1 MKKPFVDVIIPTYNG
16 MPWLEQ
22 TLSSVLAQTY
32 QYIKV
37 YVIDDGS
44 KDDTESYLATIKD
57 SRVTYIKKKN
67 GGVSSARNVGIQCSS
82 SHFIAFLDSDD
93 LWFPEKLEKQLA
105 LMNQDKG
112 IGLVYGHHYNID
124 EENIILGNLR
134 IYEKGWI
141 FDKLCNGN
149 FIAGS
154 ASMALVRRSVIN
166 DVGLFREDFINGEDW
181 ELWLRIA
188 KKYRVDFVPEIIAS
202 IRQHSSN
209 AQNNQTKMADA
220 LVYAYWV
227 MKKEMTLNQSQQ
239 RLLAS
244 YCLFGPAVTYY
255 VNGQYKK
262 ARRTLIAL
270 FQENPPAPK
279 DFENW
284 KLHVGFGMF
293 TKIIFNNFVFRKISF
308 ITNTFFTYTKKIIK
322 TVIRVLKAKLRRLRN
337 LAKK

>member
-44 KDDTESYLATIKD
+44 NDGTENYMSSVMDK
-57 SRVTYIKKKN
+57 RVTYIKKKN
-67 GGVSSARNVGIQCSS
+67 GGVSGARNLGIKSS
-82 SHFIAFLDSDD
+82 DSPFIAFLDSDD
-93 LWFPEKLEKQLA
+93 IWFPEKIEKQIKILKSD
-105 LMNQDKG
+105 NE

-124 EENIILGNLR
+124 EDNIILGNLR

-154 ASMALVRRSVIN
+154 ASMAIVRRSVIE
-166 DVGLFREDFINGEDW
+166 DVGTFREDFINGEDW

-188 KKYRVDFVPEIIAS
+188 KKYKIDYVPEIIAS
-202 IRQHSSN
+202 IRQHPGN
-209 AQNNQTKMADA
+209 AQKNQVKMADA
-220 LVYAYWV
+220 LVYAYWQ
-227 MKKEMTLNQSQQ
+227 MKNGLPLTKSEQ
-239 RLLAS
+239 RLMAS
-244 YCLFGPAVTYY
+244 YCLFNASATYY
-255 VNGQYKK
+255 TNREYTK
-262 ARRTLIAL
+262 ARKTLLKL
-270 FQENPPAPK
+270 FQENPPAPR

-284 KLHVGFGMF
+284 KLHIGFGLF
-293 TKIIFNNFVFRKISF
+293 TKIMFNNVLLRKISMAIQHF
-308 ITNTFFTYTKKIIK
+308 IRIIK
-322 TVIRVLKAKLRRLRN
+322 RALRFVHKTVRYIGRRI
-337 LAKK
+337 KKFAIG